1 MTHRVLVTRLDGAG
15 DVLLAGPA
23 VRAIAAARDTEVTLL
38 CGPAGAAAARLLPGV
53 ADVVVWASPWVVNP
67 APPIDRAALDRF
79 VDGLAARGV
88 AEAVILTSFHQS
100 PLPTALLLRLA
111 GVGRITGASIDY
123 PGTLLDV
130 RLRPGDGPGDDL
142 PEDLPEPERALAIA
156 AAAGYRLPDGDPGGL
171 AVLPPP
177 PLGDL
182 LAPLAGRPYVVVH
195 PGAAVGARRW
205 PAGHHRRAAGLLADD
220 GLAVVVTGGPDERDL
235 TAEVAAGAPGAVD
248 LGGRTGLPELSAV
261 LAGAAAVVV
270 GNTGAAHLAAAVGT
284 PVVSL
289 FAPVVPAVRWRP
301 YGVRQVLLGDQ
312 DAPCRDTRARDCPV
326 PGHPCLARVE
336 PDDVRDA
343 VRRLRAAPPARGRP
357 ARRARHRSPR
367 RKEPR
372 DPGTPAE
379 TADSAVTIGPST
391 PVPAPASRA
400 TRGVGTVLVTGA
412 ASGLGRAVAAAVTAA
427 GGRALLVDRVPVDCQ
442 EGDAGSP
449 EGSLAAVADLADT
462 ARRRGRDPRA
472 DRAGR
477 RGGRRGDR
485 GGHGPV
491 RCPGRRPRR
500 GVGAR
505 RGRQPVRHR
514 RGHPRRAA
522 RAEAEPAERSSPSPR
537 RWACG
542 PCPTPAPTAPRS
554 SGSSG

>member
-23 VRAIAAARDTEVTLL
+23 VRAVAAARDTEVTLL

-171 AVLPPP
+171 AVVPPP

-182 LAPLAGRPYVVVH
+182 LAPLGGRPYVVVH

-205 PAGHHRRAAGLLADD
+205 PAGHHRRAAGLLAED
-220 GLAVVVTGGPDERDL
+220 GLAVVVTGGPDERGL

-301 YGVRQVLLGDQ
+301 YRVRQVLLGDQ

-326 PGHPCLARVE
+326 PGHPCLARVDPE
-336 PDDVRDA
+336 GVRDA
-343 VRRLRAAPPARGRP
+343 VRRLRAAPP
-357 ARRARHRSPR
+357 
-367 RKEPR
+367 
-372 DPGTPAE
+372 
-379 TADSAVTIGPST
+379 
-391 PVPAPASRA
+391 
-400 TRGVGTVLVTGA
+400 
-412 ASGLGRAVAAAVTAA
+412 
-427 GGRALLVDRVPVDCQ
+427 
-442 EGDAGSP
+442 
-449 EGSLAAVADLADT
+449 
-462 ARRRGRDPRA
+462 
-472 DRAGR
+472 
-477 RGGRRGDR
+477 
-485 GGHGPV
+485 V
-491 RCPGRRPRR
+491 RRRPR
-500 GVGAR
+500 
-505 RGRQPVRHR
+505 P
-514 RGHPRRAA
+514 PR
-522 RAEAEPAERSSPSPR
+522 
-537 RWACG
+537 
-542 PCPTPAPTAPRS
+542 PAPLSPTEGTP
-554 SGSSG
+554 